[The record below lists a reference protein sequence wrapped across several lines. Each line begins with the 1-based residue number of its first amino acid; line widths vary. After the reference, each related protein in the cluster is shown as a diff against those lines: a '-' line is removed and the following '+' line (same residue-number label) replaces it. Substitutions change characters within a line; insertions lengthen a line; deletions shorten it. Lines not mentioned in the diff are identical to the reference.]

1 MSDLFEG
8 FRGINVIEERKNGK
22 EIKLIEMV
30 SKKILKGMSPEEI
43 AETFEESLD
52 DVKEIYDIAVKYAPN
67 YDADEIYRELVQS
80 RNSAEAGK

>member
-8 FRGINVIEERKNGK
+8 FRGINVIEERKNGE
-22 EIKLIEMV
+22 EIKLIKQV
-30 SKKILKGMSPEEI
+30 STKIEKGRSVEEI
-43 AETFEESLD
+43 AEALD
-52 DVKEIYDIAVKYAPN
+52 EPLDHVKEIYGIAVNYAPN